1 MIICT
6 YWENHFAHTLSLAK
20 DRIFENSNNSS
31 FQENQDGLL
40 KLNKLSNKLTDHT
53 CRIIMHPS
61 LHLQLVT
68 LHNFNDKHQNR
79 VF

>member
-40 KLNKLSNKLTDHT
+40 KLNKLSLINYL
-53 CRIIMHPS
+53 I
-61 LHLQLVT
+61 T
-68 LHNFNDKHQNR
+68 LAE
-79 VF
+79 